1 MRWLLYVKS
10 KFVMQR
16 KEKLRPER
24 EKSCNY
30 EASGM
35 KKEKTFIECTLCA
48 KHVTVSDFHLNKPE
62 FLLFNLEKEEKVI
75 NQSTQTSQ
83 HLSFQL
89 IKAIKENHTFPFYLS
104 SNDRQCLLGTLLL
117 H

>member
-62 FLLFNLEKEEKVI
+62 FLLFNLEKRRKSGQPS
-75 NQSTQTSQ
+75 NPNLPASQ
-83 HLSFQL
+83 LSAYQGHKRKPYFSFLLVFQ
-89 IKAIKENHTFPFYLS
+89 
-104 SNDRQCLLGTLLL
+104 
-117 H
+117 